1 MVSEKEKIYRPMVT
15 FCGVLIIVNI
25 YWYAY
30 EFFYN
35 FGAVSSISDRLLGQL
50 MRSGA
55 FDSQY
60 TLKGLVLMILGL
72 GSLVRI
78 GSFTYTPWKDIIIY
92 TAFALSLFLLPYFD
106 PLVYALSTA
115 VGFIMTTIAFGRIGN
130 KLRGMKNPI
139 SNVHETFDQGI
150 DHPIDTPYSV
160 NFRIRYMYQS
170 RWHKRWLPV
179 VNPFGGTFVFGQPGC
194 GKTYAIL
201 KEFIWQL
208 IHKGFTA
215 YVYDFKIFDLS
226 VYAYNCFLRSKDV
239 YKSRYGVEPDFHFLF
254 MADPRYSTRCN
265 PLDPKYIKDITA
277 AIQKAKIIRKNRMDP
292 VKDVGFFA
300 DNAQSMWVAGIWAL
314 RNTLDGRYCTLPHF
328 IELMLSPQEKLM
340 KLFMEIPDCK
350 SIVQDILKADQE
362 GAKEQ
367 SQGIYASA
375 TTPLKELRTE
385 RAYWLFSANNVDLQ
399 INRPDRPTVLCV
411 GNDPTAKDVF
421 ATGIALIT
429 SELYLQ
435 VNQPDRAP
443 CLLCQDEYPT
453 KKDEGYD
460 TILATGRSNLLAG
473 VAAAQDM
480 EQLNRDLKPEFAKAL
495 ISTNN
500 NQFYGKVLSQLGND
514 ISELFGQHRVMHQ
527 SETTGG
533 QSDTMQTS
541 FQLEK
546 RLPKDKI
553 AGLSPGNFAAIVM
566 DGMGEE
572 AIDNKFCCA
581 QFLIDESLRPN
592 KKDGQW
598 QQIPMVAEEQ
608 FNQAATRKRVEE
620 NYDEYCIQY
629 LLRELQQEDLERA
642 KNDED
647 YSQKNVA
654 LLGQIARS
662 TYASLSSTKKKELKK
677 ATMDYELNQ
686 EMMKVLQKNVL
697 KIGRD
702 IDIVF
707 DHYGIK
713 DPQQAAGPKPNVGRP
728 LNGDEKPEVEDQSE
742 YFSPED
748 AGTNNN

>member
-1 MVSEKEKIYRPMVT
+1 MENEKEKIYRPMIT
-15 FCGVLIIVNI
+15 LCGFLIALNI
-25 YWYAY
+25 YWFAY
-30 EFFYN
+30 ELFYN
-35 FGAVSSISDRLLGQL
+35 FGAVSSVSDQLLGQL

-60 TLKGLVLMILGL
+60 TLKGIVLLFLGM
-72 GSLVRI
+72 GSLVRM
-78 GSFTYTPWKDIIIY
+78 GRFSYTPWKDILIY
-92 TAFALSLFLLPYFD
+92 TAFSLVMYLLPYFN
-106 PLVYALSTA
+106 PVVYIITTIA
-115 VGFIMTTIAFGRIGN
+115 GFIMTAIAFGRIGN

-139 SNVHETFDQGI
+139 SNAHETFDQGI

-160 NFRIRYMYQS
+160 NFRIKYMYQN
-170 RWHKRWLPV
+170 RWHKAWLPV

-201 KEFIWQL
+201 NEFIWQL

-226 VYAYNCFLRSKDV
+226 VYSYNCFLRSKDV
-239 YKSRYGVEPDFHFLF
+239 YKKLYGVEPEFHFLF

-314 RNTLDGRYCTLPHF
+314 RKTLDGRYCTLPHF

-340 KLFMEIPDCK
+340 KLFMEIPDCRA
-350 SIVQDILKADQE
+350 IVQDILKADQE

-411 GNDPTAKDVF
+411 GNDPKAKDVF

-443 CLLCQDEYPT
+443 CLLAQDEYPT

-460 TILATGRSNLLAG
+460 TILATGRSNKLAG
-473 VAAAQDM
+473 LAAAQDM
-480 EQLNRDLKPEFAKAL
+480 EQLNRDLKPEYAKAL

-500 NQFYGKVLSQLGND
+500 NQFFGKVLSQLGND
-514 ISELFGQHRVMHQ
+514 ISEMFGQHRVMHQ

-553 AGLSPGNFAAIVM
+553 AGLSQGNFAAIVM
-566 DGMGEE
+566 DGSGEE
-572 AIDNKFCCA
+572 ALDNKFFCA
-581 QFLIDESLRPN
+581 QFLIDPNSRPN
-592 KKDGQW
+592 KNDGQW
-598 QQIPMVAEEQ
+598 QPMPMFAKDQ
-608 FNQAATRKRVEE
+608 FNQDATQKRVEA
-620 NYDEYCIQY
+620 NYDKYCIEQ
-629 LLRELQQEDLERA
+629 LFRELKQEDLERS

-647 YSQKNVA
+647 YSSKNDA
-654 LLGQIARS
+654 LLGKLAKEKYEKMS
-662 TYASLSSTKKKELKK
+662 ASKKKELRKE
-677 ATMDYELNQ
+677 TMDYEL
-686 EMMKVLQKNVL
+686 EHAMEEVLQKHME
-697 KIGRD
+697 KIAAERD
-702 IDIVF
+702 LVF
-707 DHYGIK
+707 DHWGVK
-713 DPQQAAGPKPNVGRP
+713 DAQTAAGPKPTAGRP
-728 LNGDEKPEVEDQSE
+728 LNGDEKPTVDDMNEF
-742 YFSPED
+742 FSPKATGEE
-748 AGTNNN
+748 A